1 MKRKLPLLL
10 AALLVAGR
18 SPAEVIEAGL
28 LIVGGSESACAAA
41 IQAARLG
48 VKNIV
53 LVNDIGWLGGQF
65 SAEGVGC
72 LDEWIV
78 VNG

>member
-1 MKRKLPLLL
+1 MKF
-10 AALLVAGR
+10 
-18 SPAEVIEAGL
+18 
-28 LIVGGSESACAAA
+28 
-41 IQAARLG
+41 
-48 VKNIV
+48 V

-78 VNG
+78 VDGKRTNFPRSAPVPGNS